1 MILDNLKISLEAVA
15 PMFLIMAVG
24 FFVRRKGLLSE
35 DDVRHMNKMVF
46 NTLFPPLMFT
56 NLYGHEIN
64 NILDVKLVV
73 YTVSAIFAVYAA
85 AFIIVLKIEKSQRS
99 RGAMIH
105 AIYRSNFV
113 IMGLPI
119 VSNIFGDE
127 NLAVTSMMVTIVVP
141 VFNVMAVITLE
152 LFRGGKPDPIHIL
165 KGIAK
170 NPLILGAVAGLIAVL
185 TSLQLPVFLEKTV
198 DMMSGAATPAAL
210 LLLGASFDFKSLE
223 RCRRNLI
230 VCLLGRL
237 VIAPAVAL
245 TGGIL
250 LGFRDVAIVTLIA
263 VFASP
268 TAVSSFTMA
277 QQMDSDDELAG
288 NCVIF
293 SSLLSC
299 FTMFLWI
306 FVLKTMELF

>member
-46 NTLFPPLMFT
+46 LTLFPPLMFA
-56 NLYGHEIN
+56 NLYGKELSHV
-64 NILDVKLVV
+64 LDLKLVI
-73 YTVSAIFAVYAA
+73 YTLAAIAVVYALTL
-85 AFIIVLKIEKSQRS
+85 AFVLKVEKSPRS

-119 VSNIFGDE
+119 VSNIFGSE

-141 VFNVMAVITLE
+141 VFNVMAVTTLE
-152 LFRGGKPDPIHIL
+152 VFRGGKPDPLQIL
-165 KGIAK
+165 KGISR
-170 NPLILGAVAGLIAVL
+170 NPLILGALAGVIAVL
-185 TSLQLPVFLEKTV
+185 IDLQLPVFLEKTV
-198 DMMSGAATPAAL
+198 SMMSGAATPVSL
-210 LLLGASFDFKSLE
+210 LLLGASFNIQSIE

-230 VCLLGRL
+230 FCLLGRL
-237 VIAPAVAL
+237 VIVPAIAL

-250 LGFRDVAIVTLIA
+250 MGFRDVALVTLIA
-263 VFASP
+263 IFASP

-293 SSLLSC
+293 SSMFSC

-306 FVLKTMELF
+306 FAFKSMGLF

>member
-1 MILDNLKISLEAVA
+1 MDNLKISLEAVA

-35 DDVRHMNKMVF
+35 EDVRHMNKMVF
-46 NTLFPPLMFT
+46 LTLFPPLMFT
-56 NLYGHEIN
+56 NLYGRELSEAVNGRLI
-64 NILDVKLVV
+64 IYTLAAIAVV
-73 YTVSAIFAVYAA
+73 YLMTVVF
-85 AFIIVLKIEKSQRS
+85 VLRVEKSPRS

-119 VSNIFGDE
+119 VSNIFGSE
-127 NLAVTSMMVTIVVP
+127 NLAMTSMMVTIVVP
-141 VFNVMAVITLE
+141 VFNVMAVTTLE
-152 LFRGGKPDPIHIL
+152 IFRGGKPDPVHIL

-170 NPLILGAVAGLIAVL
+170 NPLILGAAAGLIAVFID
-185 TSLQLPVFLEKTV
+185 LQLPVFVEKTIT
-198 DMMSGAATPAAL
+198 MMSGAATPVAL
-210 LLLGASFDFKSLE
+210 LLLGASFNVQSLE
-223 RCRRNLI
+223 RCKRNLI
-230 VCLLGRL
+230 FCLLGRL
-237 VIAPAVAL
+237 VVVPAIAI
-245 TGGIL
+245 TGGIIM
-250 LGFRDVAIVTLIA
+250 GFRDVALVTLLA

-293 SSLLSC
+293 SSMLSC
-299 FTMFLWI
+299 LTMFLWI
-306 FVLKTMELF
+306 FGLKSFGLF

>member
-1 MILDNLKISLEAVA
+1 MILDNLRISLEAVA

-35 DDVRHMNKMVF
+35 QDVRHMNKMVF
-46 NTLFPPLMFT
+46 LTLFPPLMFT
-56 NLYGHEIN
+56 NLYGHELD
-64 NILDVKLVV
+64 NILDLKLVV
-73 YTVSAIFAVYAA
+73 FTVSAILTVYAL
-85 AFIIVLKIEKSQRS
+85 AFVIVLRIEKNPRS

-152 LFRGGKPDPIHIL
+152 IFRGGKPDALHIL

-170 NPLILGAVAGLIAVL
+170 NPLILGAMAGLIAVL
-185 TSLQLPVFLEKTV
+185 TGLQLPPVVEKTV
-198 DMMSGAATPAAL
+198 EMMSGAATPVAL
-210 LLLGASFDFKSLE
+210 LLLGASFDFQSLE
-223 RCRRNLI
+223 RCKRNLMI
-230 VCLLGRL
+230 CLAGRL
-237 VIAPAVAL
+237 VIVPAVAL
-245 TGGIL
+245 TAGVL
-250 LGFRDVAIVTLIA
+250 LGFRDVALVTLIA

-293 SSLLSC
+293 SSMLSC

-306 FVLKTMELF
+306 FALKSLGMF